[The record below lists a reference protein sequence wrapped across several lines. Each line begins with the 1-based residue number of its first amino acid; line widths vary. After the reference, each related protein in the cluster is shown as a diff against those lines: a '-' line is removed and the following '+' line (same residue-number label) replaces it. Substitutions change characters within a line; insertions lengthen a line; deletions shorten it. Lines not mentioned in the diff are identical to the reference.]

1 MIDDYSLINHE
12 IFTKFNEPFEMT
24 LIKHYNVDKLIDYVK
39 LMSDEQWK
47 EDLTRKNEPDGP
59 HHDAYAYYITN
70 TIFDWHSGKK
80 YNGHTFKTK
89 DQKLIDLITPM
100 FQDIEKNHDGKIGM
114 CIFIKLPPNQEVDA
128 HYDIGNYL
136 GCVRRHHI
144 ALVTNEK
151 TTFTVDK
158 NTIKMEPGDLWEI
171 NNNKLHYAINN
182 GETDRIHL
190 LIDVV
195 PNKLI
200 G

>member
-1 MIDDYSLINHE
+1 MIDNYPLLHPEEFIK
-12 IFTKFNEPFEMT
+12 INEPFEMT
-24 LIKHYNVDKLIDYVK
+24 LIKHYNVDKLIDYVN
-39 LMSDEQWK
+39 LISDEQWK
-47 EDLTRKNEPDGP
+47 EDLTRKNMPGGP
-59 HHDAYAYYITN
+59 HHDTYSYYITN
-70 TIFDWHSGKK
+70 TIFDWSPGKK
-80 YNGHTFKTK
+80 YDGYTFKTK
-89 DQKLIDLITPM
+89 DQKLIDLMIPM
-100 FQDIEKNHDGKIGM
+100 FQDIEQNHDGKIGM

-128 HYDIGNYL
+128 HHDNGDYL
-136 GCVRRHHI
+136 GYSRRHHI

-158 NTIKMEPGDLWEI
+158 TTINMKPGDLWEI

-182 GETDRIHL
+182 GKTDRIHL